1 MTNLLD
7 ILKEA
12 DLRIGFT
19 QHFKSP
25 ATRETL
31 DRETLQK
38 RFLLCLCQY
47 LQSEALRREIN
58 TGLNV
63 IENWNG
69 ANSFIFY
76 GKSGDFATNRLD
88 EQELAALSLHLLQI
102 CLVYVNTLLI
112 QQVLSEPR
120 QFQQM
125 KQEDLRALTPLIYS
139 HVTPYGTFRL
149 NLTERIPIEQEAS

>member
-1 MTNLLD
+1 MPL
-7 ILKEA
+7 
-12 DLRIGFT
+12 LRIRGT
-19 QHFKSP
+19 QTGDSRGVQRH
-25 ATRETL
+25 REL
-31 DRETLQK
+31 ER
-38 RFLLCLCQY
+38 
-47 LQSEALRREIN
+47 
-58 TGLNV
+58 
-63 IENWNG
+63 